1 MTTILLDSHT
11 LFWFI
16 DGNSRL
22 SASARDAIEDVGNVV
37 YVSAV
42 TAWEISSKFRL
53 GNWPGAR
60 ALANDLAGIVFAHGF
75 EPLSLSLE
83 HARYAGVLRSLHRD
97 PFDRMLAAQ
106 AEIEDIPLVTADPAF
121 RQFKVRILW

>member
-1 MTTILLDSHT
+1 MTTILLDSHA

-16 DGNSRL
+16 DGDSRL
-22 SASARDAIEDVGNVV
+22 SPAALDIIRATDSVV

-42 TAWEISSKFRL
+42 TAWEIASKFRL
-53 GNWPGAR
+53 GKWPGAR
-60 ALANDLAGIVFAHGF
+60 ALANDLADIMSTYGF
-75 EPLSLSLE
+75 EPLALSLK
-83 HARYAGVLRSLHRD
+83 HARHAGMLRSPHRD

-121 RQFKVRILW
+121 GSFNVRILW

>member
-1 MTTILLDSHT
+1 MARILLDSHA

-16 DGNSRL
+16 DGNARL
-22 SASARDAIEDVGNVV
+22 SPAARDAIQDAGNVV

-42 TAWEISSKFRL
+42 TAWEIASKFRL
-53 GNWPGAR
+53 GKWP
-60 ALANDLAGIVFAHGF
+60 LAQVLASDLARIMSAFSF
-75 EPLSLSLE
+75 EPLPLSLE
-83 HARYAGVLRSLHRD
+83 HARHAGALPNPHRD

-121 RQFKVRILW
+121 RHFKVRILW